1 MKSKA
6 YDQARFMQRSRHG
19 QQKGLVMTTLSFES
33 IKYSPR
39 KAAVRRAVRPAP
51 RLAVEQQPVSAAIRQ
66 LRAAGARNKGGLAA
80 LIGLTALAHVGVIV
94 ALHRPATALPEQ
106 PRVQPLAIEIAPPPP
121 PPPPPPEP
129 PKPQPRIVKAAPVKA
144 APPLPVVSPQAV
156 DNGPPTADTVQ
167 VATAPAPAPA
177 PVVAAPPPPPPEPVT
192 EARGFVGYRNNPA
205 PDYPALAQDRGMQ
218 GRVIL
223 KVHVLASGKADN
235 VTVDK
240 STGFKIL
247 DDAAIKAVLQW
258 TFDPARRGQTPI
270 DGWVTVPLNFKL
282 S

>member
-6 YDQARFMQRSRHG
+6 YGQARFLQRDRHG

-39 KAAVRRAVRPAP
+39 KAAVRRAVRPVP

-66 LRAAGARNKGGLAA
+66 LRAVGARNKGGLAA

-94 ALHRPATALPEQ
+94 ALHRPATTLPDQ
-106 PRVQPLAIEIAPPPP
+106 PKVQPLAIEIAPPPP

-167 VATAPAPAPA
+167 VATAPA
-177 PVVAAPPPPPPEPVT
+177 
-192 EARGFVGYRNNPA
+192 PA

>member
-1 MKSKA
+1 
-6 YDQARFMQRSRHG
+6 
-19 QQKGLVMTTLSFES
+19 MTTLSFGS
-33 IKYSPR
+33 TNYSPR
-39 KAAVRRAVRPAP
+39 KTAVRRAARPVL
-51 RLAVEQQPVSAAIRQ
+51 RAVAAEQQPVSAAIRQ
-66 LRAAGARNKGGLAA
+66 VRAVGAGNKGGLAA
-80 LIGLTALAHVGVIV
+80 LAGLTLLAHVGVIAV
-94 ALHRPATALPEQ
+94 LHQTASYEPLP
-106 PRVQPLAIEIAPPPP
+106 PKLQPLAIEIAPPPP

-129 PKPQPRIVKAAPVKA
+129 PKPQPQVAKVIPAPVKA
-144 APPLPVVSPQAV
+144 APPLPVVAPESV
-156 DNGPPTADTVQ
+156 DEGPPTADTVQ
-167 VATAPAPAPA
+167 VATAPTPAPA
-177 PVVAAPPPPPPEPVT
+177 PVVAAPPPPPEPVT
-192 EARGFVGYRNNPA
+192 EARGYVGYRSNPA

-235 VTVDK
+235 VKVDK

-247 DDAAIKAVLQW
+247 DDAAIKAVLLW

>member
-1 MKSKA
+1 
-6 YDQARFMQRSRHG
+6 
-19 QQKGLVMTTLSFES
+19 MTTLSFES

-39 KAAVRRAVRPAP
+39 KAAVRRTVHPVARPVVAEP
-51 RLAVEQQPVSAAIRQ
+51 QPVSAAVRQ
-66 LRAAGARNKGGLAA
+66 LRTVGTRNKAGLAA
-80 LIGLTALAHVGVIV
+80 LVGLTALAHVGAIV
-94 ALHRPATALPEQ
+94 ALHRPATTLPLQ
-106 PRVQPLAIEIAPPPP
+106 PKVQPLAIEIAPPPP

-156 DNGPPTADTVQ
+156 DNGLPTADTVQ

-177 PVVAAPPPPPPEPVT
+177 PVVAAPPAPLPPEPVT
-192 EARGFVGYRNNPA
+192 EPRGFVGYRSNPA

>member
-1 MKSKA
+1 
-6 YDQARFMQRSRHG
+6 
-19 QQKGLVMTTLSFES
+19 MTTLSFES
-33 IKYSPR
+33 VKYSPR
-39 KAAVRRAVRPAP
+39 KAAVRRAVRRVPP
-51 RLAVEQQPVSAAIRQ
+51 RAATGQQPVSAAIRQ
-66 LRAAGARNKGGLAA
+66 LRAAGVRNKGGLAA
-80 LIGLTALAHVGVIV
+80 LVGLTVLAHVGAIV
-94 ALHRPATALPEQ
+94 ALQRPAASHQEQ

-156 DNGPPTADTVQ
+156 DDGPPAADTVQ

-177 PVVAAPPPPPPEPVT
+177 PAVAAPPPPPPPEPVT

-258 TFDPARRGQTPI
+258 TFDPARRGQTAI